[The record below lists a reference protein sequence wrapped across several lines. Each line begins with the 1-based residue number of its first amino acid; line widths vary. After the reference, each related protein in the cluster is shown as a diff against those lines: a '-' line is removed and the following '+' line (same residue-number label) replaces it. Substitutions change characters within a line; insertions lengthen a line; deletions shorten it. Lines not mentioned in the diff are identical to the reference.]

1 MMSENTKHGLL
12 ALKEAMQLEIDGEQF
27 YTEAARKT
35 NHPYGKR
42 LFERLAEEEGIH
54 LKKVQEI
61 YASLEKGQ
69 KWAAAPHLARVDS
82 AIQNI
87 FKEAGTELNKM
98 VKASTSDLEAIKIAI
113 DMEEKSI
120 NLYDGQSKRA
130 GDPFEKRF
138 FLMLSYE
145 ERGHYLA
152 LLDSYDYLTDPQGW
166 LESKERR
173 LLEGDSGI

>member
-1 MMSENTKHGLL
+1 MAENTKHGVV
-12 ALKEAMQLEIDGEQF
+12 ALKEAMQLEIDGERF

-35 NHPYGKR
+35 NHSYGKR
-42 LFERLAEEEGIH
+42 LFERLAEEEKIH

-69 KWAAAPHLARVDS
+69 KWPAASHLTRMDS
-82 AIQNI
+82 TIQNI
-87 FKEAGTELNKM
+87 FKEAGTELNKT
-98 VKASTSDLEAIKIAI
+98 VKANTGDLEAIKVAMN
-113 DMEEKSI
+113 MEEKSI
-120 NLYDGQSKRA
+120 NLYDGQSKKA
-130 GDPFEKRF
+130 EDPFEKRF

-173 LLEGDSGI
+173 LLEGDGI

>member
-1 MMSENTKHGLL
+1 MTENTKPGLV
-12 ALKEAMQLEIDGEQF
+12 ALKEAMQLEIDGERF

-35 NHPYGKR
+35 NHPHGKL
-42 LFERLAEEEGIH
+42 LFERLAEEEKIH

-69 KWAAAPHLARVDS
+69 KWPAAPHLTRMDS
-82 AIQNI
+82 TVQNI
-87 FKEAGTELNKM
+87 FKEVGVKLNKM
-98 VKASTSDLEAIKIAI
+98 VKGSASDLEAIKVAI

-120 NLYDGQSKRA
+120 NLYDGQSKKA
-130 GDPFEKRF
+130 EDPFEKRF